1 MRTTDHPLRM
11 IDQPLRREN
20 QLKAAD
26 HHLSDPFEA
35 NERSSASDKLLKA
48 MSTSAFRS
56 SSPNSASLAPSR
68 SAVRNPGHTLS
79 ATAHER
85 LAPFV
90 DLECNPYGQPSTGA
104 ARVETENPVAEL
116 IPDEMYHILIENN
129 LISEKGVRD
138 YIIRKAFR
146 TMKEEQ
152 ELKSCEA
159 LARLQE
165 YYPYLQVDT
174 IRKIIYRIGPAGSRK
189 MMF

>member
-1 MRTTDHPLRM
+1 
-11 IDQPLRREN
+11 
-20 QLKAAD
+20 
-26 HHLSDPFEA
+26 
-35 NERSSASDKLLKA
+35 

-56 SSPNSASLAPSR
+56 SSPAGAPMVHSR
-68 SAVRNPGHTLS
+68 SASVRTPGHTLS

-90 DLECNPYGQPSTGA
+90 DLECNPYAQPSTGA
-104 ARVETENPVAEL
+104 ARAEAENPVAEL
-116 IPDEMYHILIENN
+116 IPDAMYQILIENN

-152 ELKSCEA
+152 DLKSCEA

-165 YYPYLQVDT
+165 HYPYLQVDT